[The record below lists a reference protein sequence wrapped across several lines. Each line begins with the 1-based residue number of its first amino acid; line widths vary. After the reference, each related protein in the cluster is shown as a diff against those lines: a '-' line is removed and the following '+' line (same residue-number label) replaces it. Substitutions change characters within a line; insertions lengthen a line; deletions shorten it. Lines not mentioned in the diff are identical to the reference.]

1 MHLKGLIAAVV
12 TPFDKNGNIN
22 PTIISK
28 YTKFLKTQGVAG
40 VLVNGTTGEGFSLTN
55 DERKT
60 MASAWAAEKTN
71 NFKIIIHIGHTSQKS
86 SIKLAEHAD
95 TLEVNG
101 IAEIGPIFF
110 KPTKVSELVSYC
122 INTAASTSLPY
133 YYYHIPSMN
142 GLDFNMFEF
151 LGKADKKIKNLT
163 GIKYTHHN
171 IMDYSKCKNFENNK
185 YDIIF
190 GRDELLLEAL
200 AKGAKGAIGS
210 TYNIFPQKYLKL
222 MTAFSRGSLTEA
234 NEIQSL
240 CRKIIDILYAK
251 SFFSALRHVLRLQ
264 GLETGEA
271 RAPIPGLSTSS
282 KSQLAKELKNIQVL

>member
-12 TPFDKNGNIN
+12 TPFDINGNIN
-22 PTIISK
+22 PTIISE
-28 YTKFLKTQGVAG
+28 YTKFLKAQGVAG

-95 TLEVNG
+95 TLKVNG

-163 GIKYTHHN
+163 GHFK
-171 IMDYSKCKNFENNK
+171 KNKNDKHSTTGLVKAVNQRK
-185 YDIIF
+185 
-190 GRDELLLEAL
+190 RLLL
-200 AKGAKGAIGS
+200 
-210 TYNIFPQKYLKL
+210 YLKRRNPESYTKIL
-222 MTAFSRGSLTEA
+222 SRL
-234 NEIQSL
+234 NL
-240 CRKIIDILYAK
+240 RK
-251 SFFSALRHVLRLQ
+251 
-264 GLETGEA
+264 
-271 RAPIPGLSTSS
+271 
-282 KSQLAKELKNIQVL
+282 